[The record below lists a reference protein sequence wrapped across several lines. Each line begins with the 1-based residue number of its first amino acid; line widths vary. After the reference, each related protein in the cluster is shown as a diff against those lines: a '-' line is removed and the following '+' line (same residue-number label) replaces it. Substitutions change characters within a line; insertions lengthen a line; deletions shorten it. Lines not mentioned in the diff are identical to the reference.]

1 MDDARVDF
9 DLSSRS
15 AAPLGLRCR
24 QLQGCRRPEDVRT
37 SRVPARHRIFDRA
50 DPPDCVYEVSA
61 GAAMIMQGLADDRR
75 QIIDVVGPGR
85 LFGFSRSAA
94 RECTAITLAPCVVTA
109 YRLDDAAWESP
120 LAPRFAHAMAD
131 EIRRMR
137 DHVVLLGQKSAMARV
152 AGFLCALLADPKAL
166 RSKAVVPLSRA
177 EIADYLGL
185 TNETVSRSIA
195 QMKRV
200 RVLGPED
207 GDALVVADV
216 RRLKGLARG
225 EDVED

>member
-9 DLSSRS
+9 DPRS
-15 AAPLGLRCR
+15 GTTAPLGLRCR
-24 QLQGCRRPEDVRT
+24 QLHGCQRAQDVRE

-50 DPPDCVYEVSA
+50 DPADLVYEVSA
-61 GAAMIMQGLADDRR
+61 GAAMILQGLADDRR
-75 QIIDVVGPGR
+75 QIIDIVGPRR

-94 RECTAITLAPCVVTA
+94 RECTAITLAPCIVTA
-109 YRLDDAAWESP
+109 YRLDQATWASP
-120 LAPRFAHAMAD
+120 LAPRFALAMAD

-152 AGFLCALLADPKAL
+152 AGFLTALLADPKAL

-177 EIADYLGL
+177 EIADYLGV
-185 TNETVSRSIA
+185 TTETVSRCIA
-195 QMKRV
+195 QLKRV

-207 GDALVVADV
+207 GAAIVVADV
-216 RRLKGLARG
+216 RRLKALARG
-225 EDVED
+225 EEVED

>member
-9 DLSSRS
+9 NTTSRGTV
-15 AAPLGLRCR
+15 LQGLRCR
-24 QLQGCRRPEDVRT
+24 QLQGCQRAQDVRE

-50 DPPDCVYEVSA
+50 DPPDSVYEVSA
-61 GAAMIMQGLADDRR
+61 GAAMIMRGLADDRR
-75 QIIDVVGPGR
+75 QIIDIVGPRR
-85 LFGFSRSAA
+85 LFGFSRSAS

-109 YRLDDAAWESP
+109 YRLDNAAWESP
-120 LAPRFAHAMAD
+120 LAPRFARAMAD

-152 AGFLCALLADPKAL
+152 AGFLCALVADPKAL

-195 QMKRV
+195 QMKRA

-207 GDALVVADV
+207 GDAIVVADV
-216 RRLKGLARG
+216 RRLKSLARG
-225 EDVED
+225 ELVDD

>member
-1 MDDARVDF
+1 
-9 DLSSRS
+9 
-15 AAPLGLRCR
+15 
-24 QLQGCRRPEDVRT
+24 
-37 SRVPARHRIFDRA
+37 
-50 DPPDCVYEVSA
+50 
-61 GAAMIMQGLADDRR
+61 
-75 QIIDVVGPGR
+75 
-85 LFGFSRSAA
+85 
-94 RECTAITLAPCVVTA
+94 
-109 YRLDDAAWESP
+109 
-120 LAPRFAHAMAD
+120 MAD

-166 RSKAVVPLSRA
+166 RSKAVVPLSRS

-207 GDALVVADV
+207 GDAMVVSDV

-225 EDVED
+225 EDIDGVIPFTPGRAGRRGSPAPPRAFRGRH